1 MIPDDLKIVS
11 FKVMNVQQK
20 WNTLHQYEC
29 SHDFPKYL
37 SLLHLIV
44 FRNTLSK
51 YHFHSKN
58 FCFSGW
64 PFYWQRN
71 YLRFYGLFEA
81 MHSNLYTLG
90 VITDI
95 AQAFDT
101 VDHTIFLKKPEL
113 HGLEGNAQNWIKSFL
128 QNRKQ

>member
-1 MIPDDLKIVS
+1 M
-11 FKVMNVQQK
+11 
-20 WNTLHQYEC
+20 
-29 SHDFPKYL
+29 
-37 SLLHLIV
+37 
-44 FRNTLSK
+44 SK
-51 YHFHSKN
+51 YHFYSKN
-58 FCFSGW
+58 FCFSGL
-64 PFYWQRN
+64 PLYWQRN

>member
-1 MIPDDLKIVS
+1 
-11 FKVMNVQQK
+11 
-20 WNTLHQYEC
+20 
-29 SHDFPKYL
+29 
-37 SLLHLIV
+37 
-44 FRNTLSK
+44 
-51 YHFHSKN
+51 
-58 FCFSGW
+58 
-64 PFYWQRN
+64 
-71 YLRFYGLFEA
+71 
-81 MHSNLYTLG
+81 MHSNLYTRG